1 MFAVPET
8 AVRRI
13 HASSGTTGR
22 PTVVGYTEN
31 DLGIWAAVVARS
43 IRAAGGRPGDRLHN
57 AYGYGLFTGGLG
69 AHYGAERLGCTS
81 WEAEVKTKGRLV
93 LDCVVRDLAASAGLK
108 LHPAYD
114 DYPADTAALDP
125 YLKIAAEAGVPVT
138 VHSSPGPADPD
149 LIARLAERFP
159 AVPFVLYHTFLGPPE
174 GRQRAA
180 RHAKRLTNVHLETSW
195 CASDAVER
203 LLDEVGPDRVLFGS
217 DAATDG
223 PSHFVRRPPNIEM
236 RENYNGSL
244 LRLAKRLKPAVT
256 RNLLEDNARKLF
268 GLKP

>member
-1 MFAVPET
+1 MSRSRGASRHPESLTELRTSSGAPQLRHDAVPG
-8 AVRRI
+8 AFCSR
-13 HASSGTTGR
+13 HH
-22 PTVVGYTEN
+22 
-31 DLGIWAAVVARS
+31 WHS
-43 IRAAGGRPGDRLHN
+43 IRSTGGKITDELRIRGRFRGYAGPRRLAAG
-57 AYGYGLFTGGLG
+57 
-69 AHYGAERLGCTS
+69 
-81 WEAEVKTKGRLV
+81 
-93 LDCVVRDLAASAGLK
+93 SAGLK